1 MHAQQICTAHR
12 TSLHIMPTP
21 RMTRSRAARPAVAA
35 AASSS
40 PSPSPRAKSSAVR
53 SRSAASG
60 TRSATAAANAAAADP
75 PSALATNESAKNVDT
90 KSESGRAD
98 ASLNARAAIASPRVI
113 SSASSPSPLASR
125 PARSW
130 FIAAA
135 LCALN
140 ALLAG
145 SVPPGAYASTD
156 SFATRVLLMAHVFLG
171 VCALVASMPR
181 HAQPLS
187 YHNFVDQ
194 RALCCGVPN
203 TLDVAVRLMLHSQ
216 LSDFICIV

>member
-1 MHAQQICTAHR
+1 M
-12 TSLHIMPTP
+12 
-21 RMTRSRAARPAVAA
+21 
-35 AASSS
+35 
-40 PSPSPRAKSSAVR
+40 R
-53 SRSAASG
+53 SRSAVSCARTAPASVHAAASA
-60 TRSATAAANAAAADP
+60 SATTGGDSL
-75 PSALATNESAKNVDT
+75 PSALAMNASTKNVVAE
-90 KSESGRAD
+90 SESIRVEPLD
-98 ASLNARAAIASPRVI
+98 AVTTLPVIDTAPSLSPQ
-113 SSASSPSPLASR
+113 ASR

-130 FIAAA
+130 WITAA

-145 SVPPGAYASTD
+145 SAPPGAYASTD

-181 HAQPLS
+181 LAQPLS

-203 TLDVAVRLMLHSQ
+203 TLDVAVRVLILCIFGHS
-216 LSDFICIV
+216 LVHCLTICS